1 MKNIWGLIE
10 MLYILDVL
18 VDTWVYT
25 FVKLYNLNVYSLLN
39 VNRTPV
45 KLVKIKLN
53 KSSISSRYYGS
64 SHSVT
69 YPITLQNVFLCYREN
84 IRVQRLETYK
94 AHSPFFSL
102 LSRVT
107 YLLITNRYPHSRL
120 YLGREF
126 CRKKGREQII
136 HFSCEDQ
143 GKDNKLRELAISRLR
158 QRLPRWPI
166 SAENCWKQPLNKPR
180 VYISGVSTSNA
191 Q

>member
-1 MKNIWGLIE
+1 

-25 FVKLYNLNVYSLLN
+25 FVKLYSLNVYSLLN

-53 KSSISSRYYGS
+53 KSIISSRHHGS

-69 YPITLQNVFLCYREN
+69 HPSLHRMSSSATERISGYRGQ
-84 IRVQRLETYK
+84 IPTK
-94 AHSPFFSL
+94 HIPHFFSL
-102 LSRVT
+102 LPPVT
-107 YLLITNRYPHSRL
+107 YLLITKRYPHSRI

-126 CRKKGREQII
+126 CRKKGGEQII
-136 HFSCEDQ
+136 RFSCEDQ
-143 GKDNKLRELAISRLR
+143 GKDNKLLALATSRLR

-180 VYISGVSTSNA
+180 VCIFGVSTSNA